1 MSQTS
6 ANTKDKNKDEFP
18 VGFET
23 IKAEDLEARERL
35 TTARV
40 KMLLKT
46 SWFGTMATRLPLVN
60 ADAWLPTAA
69 TDGRYFYYNSKF
81 ILRLKPGE
89 LIFLFGH
96 EVLHNVYDHL
106 GRSKHNKHNP
116 TLANIAADYC
126 VNRDLKYSRVGEFIT
141 TVPALYDAKYD
152 GMSMEEVYDELYEN
166 ADKINI
172 DDLVDK
178 LLDEHLEEQ
187 GDGSGTGGEG
197 DKPEEDENGNLVS
210 KSKPNYTEEEKKQI
224 RDQIKES
231 VLQSA
236 AGAGRDEVPAGVR
249 QMIKDFTEPKMDWR
263 ELLEMS
269 IQSTVKSDFSFMR
282 RSRKSYYGEVVLP
295 GMVPE
300 NTIDISLALDMSG
313 SISGTMVKEM
323 LSEVKGIMEQFQD
336 FKIKVWCF
344 DTSVY
349 AYKEFSQ
356 DNINEF
362 LDYEPKGGGGTDFDV
377 NWTFMKE
384 NDIQPEKFIM
394 FTDGYPWNSWGDQD
408 YCDTVFVIHGAK
420 DIVPPFGNYAYYE
433 EGK

>member
-1 MSQTS
+1 MSNST
-6 ANTKDKNKDEFP
+6 ANTKDKNNEEFP

-23 IKAEDLEARERL
+23 DKNEDADARERL

-81 ILRLKPGE
+81 ILRLRPGE

-141 TVPALYDAKYD
+141 TVPALYDIKYD
-152 GMSMEEVYDELYEN
+152 GMSMEEVYDDLYEN
-166 ADKINI
+166 AEKIDI
-172 DDLVDK
+172 EDLVDQ
-178 LLDEHLEEQ
+178 LLDEHLEQ
-187 GDGSGTGGEG
+187 QGEG
-197 DKPEEDENGNLVS
+197 EGNGNEGKPEEDENGNLVS
-210 KSKPNYTEEEKKQI
+210 KAKPNYSEEEKKKI
-224 RDQIKES
+224 RDEIKES

-236 AGAGRDEVPAGVR
+236 AGAGRDEVPPGVR

-300 NTIDISLALDMSG
+300 NTIDIALGLDMSG
-313 SISGTMVKEM
+313 SISSTMIKEM

-336 FKIKVWCF
+336 FRIQLWCF
-344 DTSVY
+344 DTSIY
-349 AYKEFSQ
+349 AYKEFTQ
-356 DNINEF
+356 DNIDEF
-362 LDYEPKGGGGTDFDV
+362 LEYEPRGGGGTDFDV
-377 NWTFMKE
+377 NWAFMKQ

-394 FTDGYPWNSWGDQD
+394 FTDGYPWNSWGDPD
-408 YCDTVFVIHGAK
+408 YCDTVFVIHGSK

-433 EGK
+433 QGK